1 MQIVTS
7 DVTGPTKVSFMRVTI
22 RTNLAIRT
30 LMACAVNS
38 DHMVRRAEIARATNA
53 SENHLAQVVHL
64 LAAEG
69 FIKTIRG
76 RAGGLE
82 LARPASLISV
92 GEVFRHF
99 EAGTPFAECF
109 DGAENTCPLKSA
121 CRLRDALLAG
131 LAAFYAV
138 LDELTVEDLVQ
149 DNAGLEALLAMPDH
163 SGAMTA
169 GCAPAMAPAL

>member
-1 MQIVTS
+1 
-7 DVTGPTKVSFMRVTI
+7 MRVTI
-22 RTNLAIRT
+22 RTNLAIRV
-30 LMACAVNS
+30 LMACAVNTG
-38 DHMVRRAEIARATNA
+38 HMVRRTEIAQATNA

-76 RAGGLE
+76 RAGGVE
-82 LARPASLISV
+82 LARPAAEISV

-109 DGAENTCPLKSA
+109 DGAENTCPLKDV

-131 LAAFYAV
+131 LAAFYDVLDNLTVDDLVHDNDGLAALLQMPDNSAV
-138 LDELTVEDLVQ
+138 L
-149 DNAGLEALLAMPDH
+149 
-163 SGAMTA
+163 TA
-169 GCAPAMAPAL
+169 GCAPAAARMG